1 MNKIFLV
8 TLLVAHLLSTAL
20 NAQTDS
26 TKVNLGAMM
35 VPMGW
40 VNLDQPNDEG
50 LGSTIGIFGVAQVIR
65 GNTVFTP
72 YYAINTNAYGAA
84 VYQQIMRNFGV
95 YVVGNK
101 SALRNNGYVGIG
113 VGTPLA
119 KGHATGFVEVGSSWK
134 TWGAGL
140 YFGAFIPIVTRVR

>member
-20 NAQTDS
+20 NAQSDS
-26 TKVNLGAMM
+26 TQVNIGPMLA
-35 VPMGW
+35 PMGW
-40 VNLDQPNDEG
+40 ANLDRPNNEG

-84 VYQQIMRNFGV
+84 VYKQIATNFGV

-101 SALRNNGYVGIG
+101 SVLRNDGYTGIG

-134 TWGAGL
+134 TWGPGL
-140 YFGAFIPIVTRVR
+140 YFGVFIPIVRRIW